1 MAKQA
6 VNLGFDKDYLTL
18 NAKSD
23 VLSNMLDRLNV
34 SELKD
39 LNDGIE
45 KYVSKYQDIY
55 KVDSCIVVEGYLKNI
70 KSLDENDKKQLAKS

>member
-45 KYVSKYQDIY
+45 NMCQNIRIY
-55 KVDSCIVVEGYLKNI
+55 I
-70 KSLDENDKKQLAKS
+70 KLIHVL